1 MGWDLGGLL
10 GRKKTCERCRRNPV
24 TRRKLPW
31 GYPKLCDD
39 CAEEYDRER
48 EKEGDRPGR

>member
-10 GRKKTCERCRRNPV
+10 GRKKTCERCRSTPV